1 MGIQLTPSEV
11 SAVMRAFDTNN
22 DGQVAWNEF
31 YRVLDT
37 WDRSGGGLVALP

>member
-1 MGIQLTPSEV
+1 MGIRLTPSEV